1 MRDYFLNQLHEKC
14 ITLKSAVS
22 GVEFTM
28 RRFDE
33 SPDRLGPQPRA
44 AVQSDLDTIKAAAD
58 ALERR
63 CVEQIESAAEEQ
75 RIEERRMD
83 PADYLETLLAGHTFL
98 YKDQDEETIS
108 FHRSRDKTTLTYY
121 IASDV
126 LRMTQ
131 NGTTV
136 SILDVTRLPPERL
149 SSRVKQATLFFKE
162 RATIKPE
169 HADADREEQVVDE
182 RELPPKDKEVK

>member
-1 MRDYFLNQLHEKC
+1 MRDYFLSQLHEKC

-22 GVEFTM
+22 GVEFTL

-33 SPDRLGPQPRA
+33 SSDRLDPQSRA
-44 AVQSDLDTIKAAAD
+44 AVQSDLDTVKAAAD
-58 ALERR
+58 ALERW
-63 CVEQIESAAEEQ
+63 CIAQIELAAEEQ
-75 RIEERRMD
+75 RIEERRLD
-83 PADYLETLLAGHTFL
+83 PADYLEILLAGHAFL
-98 YKDQDEETIS
+98 YKDQDEETIV
-108 FHRSRDKTTLTYY
+108 FYRSRDKATLTYY

-136 SILDVTRLPPERL
+136 RILDVTRLPPDRL

-162 RATIKPE
+162 RATVNPE
-169 HADADREEQVVDE
+169 HADADREKQVVDE
-182 RELPPKDKEVK
+182 RELQPKDKEVK